1 MEATL
6 TTGRTKEIIKSSIF
20 DILAVTMIYFV
31 PAISHL
37 FALPIYFI
45 EPMRLMVILALVH
58 TSNKNAYILAASLPI
73 FSFLISAHPV
83 LPKVMLI
90 TGELLFNVWLFFYL
104 TEKFKN
110 KFASMV
116 LSITISKIAY
126 YVVKFGLISFVLLEG
141 SLISTPIIIQ
151 IITMLVF
158 SGYVFLLKDKFNAG
172 V

>member
-1 MEATL
+1 MEGIL
-6 TTGRTKEIIKSSIF
+6 TTSKTKEIIRSSVF
-20 DILAVTMIYFV
+20 DVFAVTLIYFV

-45 EPMRLMVILALVH
+45 EPMRLMLILSIVH
-58 TSNKNAYILAASLPI
+58 TSNRNAYILAASLPT

-110 KFASMV
+110 KFTSMV